1 MKKLFTKKEKQQVQD
16 IPDHLEQEV
25 SEKPEKKKKF
35 SFKLK
40 EKEKKE
46 KIRFKKAIVRS
57 EEISKAGAKEDE
69 LDDKIVSSYVPYR
82 RAKRLGRSLLRL
94 DKLSIWFLSLTLV
107 VTIIF
112 IFSFMQEKMGNF
124 TINLNRLELYRKGI
138 TISAD
143 SVFTNPTA
151 RLTANAISDATNISA
166 SDLPDNIND
175 IDGDHNG
182 KNYVAYTYYIRNAG
196 KEDVQYS
203 AVVNLD
209 SYSKNADEAARV
221 IVYHNDEKTVYAKK
235 AADGNPE
242 PGTTPFVSEN
252 IVCEYYNDEFLVG
265 NVDKY
270 TIVIFLEGDDP
281 ECVDAIIGGSLEFS
295 MNISAD
301 DESETSLFVKWVQD
315 IIDTITDNDSIG
327 TAGTDAPDFY
337 IQNKDITY
345 ENRRN
350 GPNNIYEDNRT
361 PTDNSSQIKESFGQ
375 LGDKVKEDVE

>member
-1 MKKLFTKKEKQQVQD
+1 MKKLFNRKEKQEPE
-16 IPDHLEQEV
+16 IQET
-25 SEKPEKKKKF
+25 EEKKKGLRF
-35 SFKLK
+35 IRK
-40 EKEKKE
+40 EKS
-46 KIRFKKAIVRS
+46 RYRKAIVRS
-57 EEISKAGAKEDE
+57 EEISKTGAKDDE
-69 LDDKIVSSYVPYR
+69 LDEKIVSSYVPYR

-94 DKLSIWFLSLTLV
+94 DKLSIWFLSLTLI

-124 TINLNRLELYRKGI
+124 TINLNRLELYRKGV

-151 RLTANAISDATNISA
+151 RLTANAISDATNISMN
-166 SDLPDNIND
+166 DLPEDIND

-196 KEDVQYS
+196 KEDVQYTAS
-203 AVVNLD
+203 INLD

-221 IVYHNDEKTVYAKK
+221 IVYHNDERTVYAKM
-235 AADGNPE
+235 AQDGNPE
-242 PGTTPFVSEN
+242 PGTTPFVSQGV
-252 IVCEYYNDEFLVG
+252 VCQYRNDEFLVG

-301 DESETSLFVKWVQD
+301 DESSTSLFVKWIQD
-315 IIDTITDNDSIG
+315 IIDTITDSDSIG
-327 TAGTDAPDFY
+327 AAGTDAPDFY
-337 IQNKDITY
+337 IQNKNITY

-350 GPNNIYEDNRT
+350 GPNNVYEDTRT
-361 PTDNSSQIKESFGQ
+361 PTEDKEQLKDSFNQ
-375 LGDKVKEDVE
+375 LQDKIEEDLK

>member
-1 MKKLFTKKEKQQVQD
+1 MKKLF
-16 IPDHLEQEV
+16 
-25 SEKPEKKKKF
+25 
-35 SFKLK
+35 
-40 EKEKKE
+40 EKKE
-46 KIRFKKAIVRS
+46 KEVKQPKEKKRFTLKKESGEKNPEESKPFWKKEKPKFKKAIVRS
-57 EEISKAGAKEDE
+57 EEISNIGVTDDE
-69 LDDKIVSSYVPYR
+69 LDEKIVSSYVPYR

-94 DKLSIWFLSLTLV
+94 DRLSIWFLSLTLI

-143 SVFTNPTA
+143 SVFTSPTA
-151 RLTANAISDATNISA
+151 RLTANAIADATNISA
-166 SDLPDNIND
+166 SDLPEDIND

-196 KEDVQYS
+196 KEDVSYT

-209 SYSKNADEAARV
+209 SFSKNADEAARV
-221 IVYHNDEKTVYAKK
+221 IVYYNDERTVYAKK

-242 PGTTPFVSEN
+242 PDTTPFVSKN
-252 IVCEYYNDEFLVG
+252 IVCEYRNEEFLVG

-301 DESETSLFVKWVQD
+301 DKSSTSLFVKWVQD
-315 IIDTITDNDSIG
+315 IIDTITDSDSIG

-337 IQNKDITY
+337 IQNKEITY

-350 GPNNIYEDNRT
+350 GPNNIYEDNT
-361 PTDNSSQIKESFGQ
+361 TQKDNTEQIKDSFDQ
-375 LGDKVKEDVE
+375 LGDKVKDDLK